1 MAGTI
6 DVVFWIMSAA
16 AIIGALLVVTVKDV
30 FRAALALAGS
40 FLAVAGLF
48 FLLQAEFVAV
58 AQILVYVGAIS
69 IILAFAILLT
79 RDMGQGNLTQNNR
92 FLVIGGGLMAAL
104 FVVVAGYV
112 AYDANWSDRDSVL
125 TDLDVTAALTGQY
138 EESTNSDGD
147 TILIE
152 YTGVD
157 ETKAM
162 DGVFAD
168 STGWLGELLVRDYV
182 LALQALG
189 VLLLAAIIGSI
200 ALVREPE
207 QEA

>member
-1 MAGTI
+1 MEGTI

>member
-1 MAGTI
+1 MEGTI

-79 RDMGQGNLTQNNR
+79 RDMGQGNLTRNNR
-92 FLVIGGGLMAAL
+92 FLVFGGGLMAVL

-125 TDLDVTAALTGQY
+125 TDIDVTAALTGQY
-138 EESTNSDGD
+138 EESVNSDGD
-147 TILIE
+147 TILIK
-152 YTGVD
+152 YTGLD

-168 STGWLGELLVRDYV
+168 TTGWIGELLVRDYV